1 MRDGSIIQSDGCEV
15 LKVVFLFVMGVAVD
29 FSGATLSLLVGS
41 HVCSV
46 FR

>member
-1 MRDGSIIQSDGCEV
+1 M
-15 LKVVFLFVMGVAVD
+15 VVFWFEIRMAVD
-29 FSGATLSLLVGS
+29 FSGATLSLLVVS